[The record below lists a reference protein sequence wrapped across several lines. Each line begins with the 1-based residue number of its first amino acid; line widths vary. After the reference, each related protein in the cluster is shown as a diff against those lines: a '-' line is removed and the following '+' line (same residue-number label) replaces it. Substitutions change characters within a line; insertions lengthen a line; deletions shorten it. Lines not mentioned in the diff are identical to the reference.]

1 MTESNL
7 NEEKMVAIERIV
19 EILESIPNED
29 IRYFLTAAETLATRA
44 LINQEQQSA

>member
-1 MTESNL
+1 MTSPVVTD
-7 NEEKMVAIERIV
+7 EKKVAIERIV
-19 EILESIPNED
+19 EILETSSNED